1 MVPIAIAG
9 RPGIW
14 PNRAVWAVFALYI
27 VVAGYNLGYPSQ
39 MLWDEKYYIPQA
51 QQLANG
57 LGLRETSHP
66 PLGKFLTALA
76 IVICGDTPTAWRVP
90 ALIGGVGILWCVY
103 VLGVALLRSPAAALI
118 ATTLLACESLAFVQ
132 SRTAIY
138 SSIMLFF
145 ELLAMVLVVK
155 CRDRGSAVLLGL
167 SAIAFGAAVSTRWV
181 AFSALP
187 VIALFAWSSFE
198 GRSIGVRRIF
208 AMCALFV
215 LLSVSV
221 YLVLFSV
228 GPLSRG
234 QGIFDALKLNVRMFS
249 LHWANLSVEHRY
261 SSPWWSWPLM
271 MRPVWWGF
279 ESYPMTAA
287 DGSQVVEGM
296 ISIGNPVF
304 FAAIPIAVVWGAY
317 RALWC
322 RSVYHTIVLIAVFT
336 QWLQWS
342 WVPQNTF
349 LHYFYTVLPFAALLI
364 GDVLVAVWRSSV
376 VGKVLCATYIT
387 AAVGMFAYWY
397 PLLTAMQVSRAFVDQ
412 HMWIE
417 SWW

>member
-1 MVPIAIAG
+1 
-9 RPGIW
+9 
-14 PNRAVWAVFALYI
+14 
-27 VVAGYNLGYPSQ
+27 
-39 MLWDEKYYIPQA
+39 
-51 QQLANG
+51 
-57 LGLRETSHP
+57 
-66 PLGKFLTALA
+66 
-76 IVICGDTPTAWRVP
+76 
-90 ALIGGVGILWCVY
+90 
-103 VLGVALLRSPAAALI
+103 
-118 ATTLLACESLAFVQ
+118 
-132 SRTAIY
+132 
-138 SSIMLFF
+138 
-145 ELLAMVLVVK
+145 
-155 CRDRGSAVLLGL
+155 
-167 SAIAFGAAVSTRWV
+167 
-181 AFSALP
+181 
-187 VIALFAWSSFE
+187 
-198 GRSIGVRRIF
+198 
-208 AMCALFV
+208 
-215 LLSVSV
+215 
-221 YLVLFSV
+221 
-228 GPLSRG
+228 
-234 QGIFDALKLNVRMFS
+234 
-249 LHWANLSVEHRY
+249 
-261 SSPWWSWPLM
+261 
-271 MRPVWWGF
+271 
-279 ESYPMTAA
+279 MTAA